1 MQCKR
6 SAVGVAALKGR
17 VYICGGYDGVTS
29 LSTVECYS
37 PKTDTWTTV
46 APMTKY
52 RSAGGVAALDGYV
65 YALGGH
71 DVLSIFNSGMHCI
84 NSHNLNAENQ
94 ENHNHVTVL
103 FPHSGE
109 IRSCIEYM
117 VQRNANVKSSM
128 SPWRCNS

>member
-29 LSTVECYS
+29 LSTVRHSVAIYLSLSYPASNSHIIFQKVECYS

-46 APMTKY
+46 AAMTKY
-52 RSAGGVAALDGYV
+52 RSAGGVAALDGFV

-71 DVLSIFNSGMHCI
+71 DVLSIFNSGI
-84 NSHNLNAENQ
+84 TLVFRA
-94 ENHNHVTVL
+94 
-103 FPHSGE
+103 
-109 IRSCIEYM
+109 
-117 VQRNANVKSSM
+117 
-128 SPWRCNS
+128 